1 MSNFD
6 SNTSI
11 YDLPEASHK
20 SSEDQKDLNL
30 EAFEANAQFNLEG
43 FAAGEAS
50 ESVKYEYDLG
60 SIRSM
65 FIESVSLSILSSF
78 GSDGRWLRLGVNWCV
93 GPIHRQDDECE
104 TLESDFSPSDLSLLS
119 IELCWCSSGSLIMTG
134 YKAPTLNLAPV
145 SRNRMV
151 REPTLPLSGATVIV
165 APSGESATVVGRAPN
180 GYHKM
185 RRSITNRLQYQNI
198 KIRPQSEW
206 LKLQVLS
213 EDSDEVLLIIWPAHL
228 CFFSPS
234 HPRED
239 LQEDSLRHVDSV
251 QRWVDPLELA
261 ERWYNGR
268 AARAE
273 ALKVKRKANE
283 KLVEVLKEYHES
295 DDEEMSAYVEGIPNG
310 RLNLQDMSGVY
321 PTPPDGAPPGTQEQ
335 NNRLETGEMTS
346 ITANSIQGPS
356 PLAASPM
363 FNETPSFNN
372 DGDRDL
378 FGEIDSEIFAANGLT
393 EDDFNFFD
401 EPSPD
406 ETEAMD
412 AQKSTVS
419 LNLPIQGDTV
429 HPSSEHLSPN
439 SNEALGSA
447 VEISKPELDDT
458 LHSLIDHKSGELSR
472 CSKNSEL
479 D

>member
-1 MSNFD
+1 
-6 SNTSI
+6 
-11 YDLPEASHK
+11 
-20 SSEDQKDLNL
+20 
-30 EAFEANAQFNLEG
+30 
-43 FAAGEAS
+43 
-50 ESVKYEYDLG
+50 
-60 SIRSM
+60 
-65 FIESVSLSILSSF
+65 
-78 GSDGRWLRLGVNWCV
+78 
-93 GPIHRQDDECE
+93 
-104 TLESDFSPSDLSLLS
+104 
-119 IELCWCSSGSLIMTG
+119 MTG
-134 YKAPTLNLAPV
+134 YKAPTLNLAPI
-145 SRNRMV
+145 SRNQMV
-151 REPTLPLSGATVIV
+151 RESTLPLSGATVIV
-165 APSGESATVVGRAPN
+165 APSGESATVVDRAPN

-185 RRSITNRLQYQNI
+185 RRSITNRLRYQNI
-198 KIRPQSEW
+198 KVTPQTEW
-206 LKLQVLS
+206 LKLQVLG
-213 EDSDEVLLIIWPAHL
+213 EDSDELLLIIWPAHL

-239 LQEDSLRHVDSV
+239 LQEDNLRRVDSV

-295 DDEEMSAYVEGIPNG
+295 DDEGLLAYVEGIPNG

-356 PLAASPM
+356 PLAATPM

-378 FGEIDSEIFAANGLT
+378 FGEIDSEMFAANGLT

-412 AQKSTVS
+412 AQQSTIS
-419 LNLPIQGDTV
+419 LNLPIQGDSG
-429 HPSSEHLSPN
+429 HPSSEHLGPN
-439 SNEALGSA
+439 LNEALGSA
-447 VEISKPELDDT
+447 AETNEPEPDVT
-458 LHSLIDHKSGELSR
+458 LQSLIDHKIGELS
-472 CSKNSEL
+472 
-479 D
+479 